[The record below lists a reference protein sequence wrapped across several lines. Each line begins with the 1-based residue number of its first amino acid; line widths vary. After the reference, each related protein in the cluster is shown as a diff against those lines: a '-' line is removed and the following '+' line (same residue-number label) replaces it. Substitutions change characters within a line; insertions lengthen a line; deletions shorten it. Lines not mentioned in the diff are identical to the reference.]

1 MNKIKKELASG
12 DVKMAEP
19 PQQTMIDTSSPAA
32 VSEQSLF
39 ESQMDCLLNL
49 GHEIRDEAERRA
61 VIDLLNKV
69 IGNILRDAMEP
80 KFRTLK
86 KANKGVQERILKF
99 KNAVRF
105 LTQAGF
111 TDNAE
116 AFVAESLD
124 TERLG
129 IAQKA
134 IVDFVTSL
142 GADMQAASGFNPY
155 QSAVTSTAGMT
166 NTQII
171 EKATKGEIRSKL
183 DLQNEEIARLKREKV
198 EAYEGRL
205 DDREIEVYNAES
217 MAKLEQQRKL
227 QELWNQEKEESIQQ
241 QIDTSSKPNTEE
253 EPDDDQTQSME

>member
-1 MNKIKKELASG
+1 M
-12 DVKMAEP
+12 
-19 PQQTMIDTSSPAA
+19 
-32 VSEQSLF
+32 
-39 ESQMDCLLNL
+39 
-49 GHEIRDEAERRA
+49 
-61 VIDLLNKV
+61 IDLLNKV

-105 LTQAGF
+105 LTQAWF

-155 QSAVTSTAGMT
+155 QSSVTSTAGMT

-241 QIDTSSKPNTEE
+241 QIDTSSKPD
-253 EPDDDQTQSME
+253 PDEDPEDDQTQSME